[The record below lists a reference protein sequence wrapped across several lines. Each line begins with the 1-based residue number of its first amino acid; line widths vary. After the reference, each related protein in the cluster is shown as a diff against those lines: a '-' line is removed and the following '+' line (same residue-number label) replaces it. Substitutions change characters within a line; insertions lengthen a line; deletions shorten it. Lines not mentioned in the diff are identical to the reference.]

1 MDKNRI
7 KKNNEIFLKTKNGE
21 KRNFNRS
28 NEYDQSSWYSC
39 MVIPQFVQLIH
50 TEKHKK
56 SWMKKMT
63 LLLSLASYQNLALCL
78 IMNLIKI
85 KNTDYY

>member
-1 MDKNRI
+1 
-7 KKNNEIFLKTKNGE
+7 
-21 KRNFNRS
+21 
-28 NEYDQSSWYSC
+28 

>member
-28 NEYDQSSWYSC
+28 NEYDQSS
-39 MVIPQFVQLIH
+39 
-50 TEKHKK
+50 
-56 SWMKKMT
+56 
-63 LLLSLASYQNLALCL
+63 
-78 IMNLIKI
+78 
-85 KNTDYY
+85 